1 MSLSPH
7 KPGSAARHQ
16 RRSLSANIRVIS
28 SPTVER
34 LNCGDCTVETP
45 TVETPLCGDFTVERL
60 HCVETALWRDSTVWK
75 LQCSATDNQKHCTDE
90 HCFTTGQN
98 VSDHSLRCK
107 RPCDSLI
114 HCTSCAL
121 SKLQATPGRTY
132 WIAPLNIFQHLRVIC
147 RIACN
152 CIEL

>member
-1 MSLSPH
+1 MRIYLEIETLPMSLSPH

-28 SPTVER
+28 SPTV
-34 LNCGDCTVETP
+34 G
-45 TVETPLCGDFTVERL
+45 RL
-60 HCVETALWRDSTVWK
+60 HCGGPTVETALWRDSTVWK

-90 HCFTTGQN
+90 RFFTTEQN

>member
-1 MSLSPH
+1 MRIYLEIETLPMSLSPH

-28 SPTVER
+28 SPTVW
-34 LNCGDCTVETP
+34 
-45 TVETPLCGDFTVERL
+45 RL
-60 HCVETALWRDSTVWK
+60 HCGETALCGDSTVWK
-75 LQCSATDNQKHCTDE
+75 LQCSATDNQKHCIDE
-90 HCFTTGQN
+90 RCFTTEQN

-114 HCTSCAL
+114 HCNSCAL
-121 SKLQATPGRTY
+121 LKLQATPGKTF
-132 WIAPLNIFQHLRVIC
+132 WIAPLNIFQQLTVIC
-147 RIACN
+147 HIACN

>member
-28 SPTVER
+28 SPTV
-34 LNCGDCTVETP
+34 G
-45 TVETPLCGDFTVERL
+45 RL
-60 HCVETALWRDSTVWK
+60 HCGGPTVETALWRDSTVWK

-114 HCTSCAL
+114 HCNSCAL
-121 SKLQATPGRTY
+121 LKLQATPGKTY
-132 WIAPLNIFQHLRVIC
+132 WIARLNIFQQIRVIC
-147 RIACN
+147 HIALNSDVTALNFDCSAMSHT
-152 CIEL
+152 ILHALR